1 MRNILHIFF
10 SEKDVHP
17 WAVLGCLLA
26 ASLIEGISVTALLP
40 LLSLATGADG
50 SGDGSSA
57 AFLVVEQVL
66 SVLGLSASLANL
78 VLFVVAG
85 VAIKASLTF
94 AAMVY
99 VGSAVAEV
107 ATSLRTRLVEALLNA
122 RWSYFVAKPT
132 GRILNTLSVDAT
144 RAGQAYLAAAIF
156 LAHALKTGVY
166 LVVAFVISWRL
177 ALAAVIIGGTISL
190 GLNALVRM
198 AKRAGRRQTDRT
210 ADLLT
215 YFTDTLNS
223 VKPLKAMAR
232 QESFAALLHRKI
244 GALRKALRKQ
254 VISRELLRNA
264 SEVMFVVAL
273 GAGFLAAVHVWQVGV
288 LQLLVTGLI
297 LERTVT
303 NVRKMQ
309 AQLQEAS
316 ILESAHMATR
326 ALISDTEAARE
337 RASGTRTP
345 MLERGCRFER
355 VSFCHGRQVILKRA
369 SFELPARSLSV
380 LIGPSGAG
388 KTTLADLLIGFYE
401 PDQGRIL
408 IDDVPLAD
416 LDMRRWRAEIG
427 YVAQD
432 LILLHDTVFANL
444 TLGDPCVD
452 ESQAREV
459 LEIAGAWDFVAA
471 LPEGLMTGVGEKGI
485 RFSGGQRQRIA
496 LARAL
501 ISRPRLLI
509 LDEVTSALDPQTER
523 ELWQRIAG
531 LTDRMTILAIGHR
544 PVFLEVAD
552 QILHL
557 DRGRLRQIP
566 PAQAGAA
573 VAAT

>member
-1 MRNILHIFF
+1 MRSILHIFF
-10 SEKDVHP
+10 SEKAVRP

-40 LLSLATGADG
+40 LLSLATGTGSSSDG
-50 SGDGSSA
+50 SGA
-57 AFLVVEQVL
+57 AFLVIEQVL
-66 SVLGLSASLANL
+66 AVLGLSANL
-78 VLFVVAG
+78 VNLVVFVVAG
-85 VAIKASLTF
+85 IAVKATLTF
-94 AAMVY
+94 AAMFY

-107 ATSLRTRLVEALLNA
+107 ATNLRTRLVEALLNA

-132 GRILNTLSVDAT
+132 GRILNTLSIDAT
-144 RAGQAYLAAAIF
+144 RAGQAYLAAANF

-177 ALAAVIIGGTISL
+177 ALAAVIIGGAISL
-190 GLNALVRM
+190 GLNTLVRM

-210 ADLLT
+210 SDLLI

-264 SEVMFVVAL
+264 GEVMFVVAL
-273 GAGFLAAVHVWQVGV
+273 GAGFLAAVHVWRVGV
-288 LQLLVTGLI
+288 LQLLVTALI

-316 ILESAHMATR
+316 ILESAHIATR
-326 ALISDTEAARE
+326 ALIAETEAARE
-337 RASGTRTP
+337 RACGTRAPTFN
-345 MLERGCRFER
+345 RGCRFEQ
-355 VSFCHGRQVILKRA
+355 VSFNHGRQVILKRA
-369 SFELPARSLSV
+369 TFDLPAHSFSV

-388 KTTLADLLIGFYE
+388 KTTLADLLLGFYQPNE
-401 PDQGRIL
+401 GLVL

-416 LDMRRWRAEIG
+416 LDMRLWRAGIG

-432 LILLHDTVFANL
+432 LVLLHDSVLANL
-444 TLGDPCVD
+444 ALGDPHVD
-452 ESQAREV
+452 EAQVREV

-471 LPEGLMTGVGEKGI
+471 LPDGLMTGVGEKGI
-485 RFSGGQRQRIA
+485 RLSGGQRQRIA

-523 ELWQRIAG
+523 ELCRQIAG

-544 PVFLEVAD
+544 PVFLDVAD

-557 DRGRLRQIP
+557 DRGRLRQVS
-566 PAQAGAA
+566 PAQAQAA
-573 VAAT
+573 AP